1 MTKEDIMKLVRDSYE
16 QGQFDL
22 MESCKE
28 VVVKAIEAAMLAERE
43 ACVRVCEEE
52 IARVKPIYSVVAE
65 NVLKGIR
72 ARSSQ
77 PATDSSC
84 SM

>member
-1 MTKEDIMKLVRDSYE
+1 MTRDDILQLVRDSYE
-16 QGQFDL
+16 RGQFDL

-28 VVVKAIEAAMLAERE
+28 LMVKAIEAAMLAERE

-52 IARVKPIYSVVAE
+52 IARVKPTYSVVAE

-77 PATDSSC
+77 SATDSSC
-84 SM
+84 SA